1 MIKLLDFPFICRY
14 SDKGDL
20 LFQLCLECSVFLLIG
35 AMRNYFKLNHCSEVL
50 SNLFFCILGSL
61 FVGISLSVFTIP
73 NAIAPG
79 GVSGLSTALAYIC
92 GMRVSVMSL
101 LLNIPIL
108 VLAWRHLTRQTV
120 IYSLICILL
129 LSFSIELSSRFLP
142 TYTGNILIAAV
153 YGGVLCG
160 LGTGILFLKGI
171 TTGGTDLV
179 ALLLHTYFRNT
190 PNGILLMIIDSI
202 VVIIAVF
209 VFQDIEVALT
219 STITIYVTS
228 KIIDMLSQ
236 GVDYAKVICIVTDK
250 GTEMSELLNI
260 ETDRG
265 NTRIRASGGFSGK
278 EKTLL
283 FTVIKRNALAKT
295 LDLIRE
301 MDPSAFVFVMNSTEV
316 HGEGFLLD

>member
-1 MIKLLDFPFICRY
+1 MKN
-14 SDKGDL
+14 S
-20 LFQLCLECSVFLLIG
+20 
-35 AMRNYFKLNHCSEVL
+35 FKSNSCFDVL
-50 SNLFFCILGSL
+50 SNLFYCLLGSML
-61 FVGISLSVFTIP
+61 VGISLSVFTIP

-92 GMRVSVMSL
+92 GMHVSVMSF

-108 VLAWRHLTRQTV
+108 MLAYRHLAKQTTV
-120 IYSLICILL
+120 YSLICILL

-142 TYTGNILIAAV
+142 TYTSNILIAAV

-171 TTGGTDLV
+171 TTGGTDLI

-219 STITIYVTS
+219 SAVTIYVTS
-228 KIIDMLSQ
+228 KIIDMLTQ
-236 GVDYAKVICIVTDK
+236 GVDYAKVIYIVTDK
-250 GTEMSELLNI
+250 GTEISDLLNT

-265 NTRIRASGGFSGK
+265 NTRIQAVGGFSGK

-283 FTVIKRNALAKT
+283 FTVIKRNALART

-301 MDPSAFVFVMNSTEV
+301 MDPAAFIFVMNSTEV
-316 HGEGFLLD
+316 HGEGFRLD